1 MLLLCLLSFAGVL
14 PNKNSYASHT
24 RITYHICMYSTIRIL
39 LYILPNNIHPMA
51 SHRWHPN
58 IHNIICICMHTKA
71 THTLPFLPPPS
82 RKSCRCQ
89 NPLHLP
95 PILFTFFIYFFFF
108 SFQMSN
114 FAHPPH
120 LHIAYA
126 SAVEKG
132 INLMY
137 SYS

>member
-51 SHRWHPN
+51 SRRWHPN

-71 THTLPFLPPPS
+71 THTLPFLPPPVT
-82 RKSCRCQ
+82 Q
-89 NPLHLP
+89 VLP
-95 PILFTFFIYFFFF
+95 MSKPPFTSPQSYLLFLFFYFFFLF
-108 SFQMSN
+108 KCQT
-114 FAHPPH
+114 
-120 LHIAYA
+120 LHIPPICILHMRQRLKK
-126 SAVEKG
+126 V
-132 INLMY
+132 LT
-137 SYS
+137 